1 MAGRVEGS
9 GLLNQPAEYVS
20 AGALIVLLLIVAAML
35 VAVFRRR
42 PARRPGDVPRALPQ
56 RRQKQ
61 VRDSVGSQDQDEE
74 LTPSPT
80 ELRRRTGT

>member
-20 AGALIVLLLIVAAML
+20 VGALVVLLLIVAAML

-42 PARRPGDVPRALPQ
+42 TARRPGDIPRALPQ

-61 VRDSVGSQDQDEE
+61 VRDAVGIRDQDEE